1 MDKSGEQLKSWLSKM
16 KESFE
21 LDQTLLNSAN
31 KSLSSL
37 EKKYKDAKIY
47 EESME
52 KEKEN
57 MQE

>member
-1 MDKSGEQLKSWLSKM
+1 M

-31 KSLSSL
+31 KSLPSL
-37 EKKYKDAKIY
+37 EKKYKYANIY
-47 EESME
+47 AEIME

-57 MQE
+57 MQEYHKQYKEITKK